1 MSALFCISGAQ
12 SPDRPR
18 ESLTGLIRR
27 IARHE
32 GFTDLS
38 QYYSVIGRTY
48 GRPMLED
55 LIGLAEDLQISSAE
69 LEMATPAEGPGTPP
83 ELQWSFHH
91 GDCDPFCPACLG
103 GEGVWRPEWRVCWV
117 TACSHHGIRLR
128 DDCDRCGERLT
139 VRSGGLYA
147 CSCGYPLSRMRREA
161 ASAGEMEVARL
172 VLGTSNAFDVEPVV
186 DEEANRLLRF
196 LGANGKVR
204 RTGKEGKT
212 PLPRTIDDAVR
223 AIAHAGDILT
233 RWPDAFDDEVRRRW
247 REGPSDGRTAAQRL
261 GPWYRQLA
269 VLQGPYAQAL
279 KKRLKEVT
287 AAELGDLY
295 ARPADID
302 AADKHWLS
310 VAEGAEWL
318 GISQDRLRS
327 AIRSGHLEAKEHR
340 AGFGHAHTIV
350 RRSAVE
356 EVRARRAEYIDAK
369 AARAR
374 LGVTKTQFAL
384 LLEAEAIVPAADGKD
399 MFLIDGR
406 IHLPTLKG
414 QVAAIAAKACP
425 AILDAQDTVAFRDLN
440 LRRTTDRGRL
450 LDLFRA
456 VFRGDLGPARAED
469 GDLLSDFR
477 FQVSDVQEVLT
488 GAPIA
493 VLTAADVSR
502 IASWKPEC
510 VTHWCKEG
518 ILQARQV
525 REKGIDQWQI
535 TPSDLASFQAT
546 YAVVADVAGARGT
559 TSRGLLRWCAEK
571 GIEVIGQKALGG
583 TSRGS
588 LVRIS
593 DLFGL

>member
-1 MSALFCISGAQ
+1 MQVISSQPPTVQAKR
-12 SPDRPR
+12 S
-18 ESLTGLIRR
+18 ESLTGLLRR
-27 IARHE
+27 AARAE
-32 GFTDLS
+32 GFVDLADYVS
-38 QYYSVIGRTY
+38 MTGCRY
-48 GRPMLED
+48 GRPLIENLEGAAHT
-55 LIGLAEDLQISSAE
+55 LRMPVEV
-69 LEMATPAEGPGTPP
+69 LEGIAPAEIPGTPP
-83 ELQWSFHH
+83 ARQWHFHRH
-91 GDCDPFCPACLG
+91 ERDPFCPHCLRD
-103 GEGVWRPEWRVCWV
+103 EGTWRPEWRVCWV
-117 TACSHHGIRLR
+117 TSCEVHGRRLR
-128 DDCDRCGERLT
+128 DECDQCGEPLT
-139 VRSGGLYA
+139 PNSGGLDV
-147 CSCGYPLSRMRREA
+147 CGCGRALA
-161 ASAGEMEVARL
+161 AMSTVPATAGEMDIARL
-172 VLGTSNAFDVEPVV
+172 VTGTSSAFGVEPTI
-186 DEEANRLLRF
+186 DLEANRLIRL
-196 LGANGKVR
+196 LAGPAQPG
-204 RTGKEGKT
+204 RTGKAGKT
-212 PLPRTIDDAVR
+212 PLPRSVAEAVEMTPT
-223 AIAHAGDILT
+223 AGDILT
-233 RWPDAFDDEVRRRW
+233 QWPKAFDDEVRRRW

-279 KKRLKEVT
+279 KIRLKEVT
-287 AAELGDLY
+287 AIELGDLY
-295 ARPADID
+295 ARPANTDV
-302 AADKHWLS
+302 ADKHWLS

-327 AIRSGHLEAKEHR
+327 AIRAGHLEAKEHR

-350 RRSAVE
+350 RRSALQE
-356 EVRARRAEYIDAK
+356 IRAKRAEYIDAK

-502 IASWKPEC
+502 IAGWKPEC
-510 VTHWCKEG
+510 VTQWCKEG
-518 ILQARQV
+518 VLQARQV

-546 YAVVADVAGARGT
+546 YAVVADMAGARGT